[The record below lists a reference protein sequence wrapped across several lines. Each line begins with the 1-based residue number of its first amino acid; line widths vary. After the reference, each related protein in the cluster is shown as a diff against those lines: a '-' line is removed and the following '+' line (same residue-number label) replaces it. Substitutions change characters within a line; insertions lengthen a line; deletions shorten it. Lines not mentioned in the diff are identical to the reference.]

1 MTRIGV
7 TGIPDPYHFFG
18 TFAGLP
24 FWGGGL
30 TLLSAA
36 PGIGKTSWMLRM
48 LLNAAALGVPSA
60 LGCYE
65 HTEDELKFRLSK
77 QAEAMVGGPHA
88 GVLVT
93 DVEDTLAQSANG
105 ILLALD
111 DKKDTIRSLEEV
123 LLKLYGFPE
132 KGHALVLVDYLNR
145 IPVVGL
151 TGIQPVETRSG
162 DAAIELREMA
172 KRHGWAVLAAA
183 ALEADSFAGKEVF
196 DLSDLFGDERVPYTA
211 DRVYVI
217 ARSGQPMPCGCVDL
231 AVHTLKDRTG
241 PVRNWAMQ
249 FWGARFYPALEE
261 EKDNH
266 ITAMIVPTLKKELVE

>member
-7 TGIPDPYHFFG
+7 TGIPDPYHHFG

-48 LLNAAALGVPSA
+48 LLNAAALRVPSA

-77 QAEAMVGGPHA
+77 QAEAMVA
-88 GVLVT
+88 GAHGRVDRA
-93 DVEDTLAQSANG
+93 DVEDVLAQSANG
-105 ILLALD
+105 ILMALD
-111 DKKDTIRSLEEV
+111 DRKDTVRALEEA
-123 LLKLYGFPE
+123 LLKMYGFPE
-132 KGHALVLVDYLNR
+132 KGAALVLVDYLNR

-151 TGIQPVETRSG
+151 TGVQPVETRSG

-183 ALEADSFAGKEVF
+183 ALDAASFSGEKVF

-217 ARSGQPMPCGCVDL
+217 ARRGQPRQCGCVDL

-241 PVRNWAMQ
+241 PIRNWALR
-249 FWGARFYPALEE
+249 FWGERFYPALDGEQ
-261 EKDNH
+261 DGH
-266 ITAMIVPTLKKELVE
+266 GLSMIVPALKEEVA

>member
-1 MTRIGV
+1 MARIGV
-7 TGIPDPYHFFG
+7 TGIPDPYRFFG

-48 LLNAAALGVPSA
+48 LLNAAALDVPSA

-77 QAEAMVGGPHA
+77 QAEAIVGGPHTIIDRVA
-88 GVLVT
+88 VENVL
-93 DVEDTLAQSANG
+93 AKSANG
-105 ILLALD
+105 ILMALD
-111 DKKDTIRSLEEV
+111 DKKDTIRSLEEA

-132 KGHALVLVDYLNR
+132 KGDALVLIDYLNR

-151 TGIQPVETRSG
+151 TGIQPVEIRSG

-183 ALEADSFAGKEVF
+183 ALDAASFAGKEVF

-217 ARSGQPMPCGCVDL
+217 ARNGQPMSCGCVDL

-241 PVRNWAMQ
+241 PVRNWDIQ
-249 FWGARFYPALEE
+249 FWGERFYPAFDGEKVTHTMTSINSPLE
-261 EKDNH
+261 
-266 ITAMIVPTLKKELVE
+266 KEVV

>member
-1 MTRIGV
+1 MARIGV
-7 TGIPDPYHFFG
+7 TGIPDPYRSFG
-18 TFAGLP
+18 TFAGLT

-48 LLNAAALGVPSA
+48 LLNAAAMDVPCA

-77 QAEAMVGGPHA
+77 QAEAVVGGPHA
-88 GVLVT
+88 IIGRSEAVNVL
-93 DVEDTLAQSANG
+93 AKSANG
-105 ILLALD
+105 ILMALD
-111 DKKDTIRSLEEV
+111 GKKDTIRSIEES

-132 KGHALVLVDYLNR
+132 KGDALVLIDYLNR

-151 TGIQPVETRSG
+151 TGIQPVEIRSG

-172 KRHGWAVLAAA
+172 KQHGWAVLAAA
-183 ALEADSFAGKEVF
+183 ALDADSFHGKKVF

-217 ARSGQPMPCGCVDL
+217 ARSGQPMSCGCVDL
-231 AVHTLKDRTG
+231 VVHTLKDRTG
-241 PVRNWAMQ
+241 PVRNWDIQ
-249 FWGARFYPALEE
+249 FWGERFYPAFDE
-261 EKDNH
+261 EKVRH
-266 ITAMIVPTLKKELVE
+266 SMIPINSPLEKEFV

>member
-48 LLNAAALGVPSA
+48 LLNAAALRVPSA

-77 QAEAMVGGPHA
+77 QAEAMVGGPHDS
-88 GVLVT
+88 VNRP
-93 DVEDTLAQSANG
+93 DVEDVLAQSANG

-111 DKKDTIRSLEEV
+111 DKKDTVRALEEA

-132 KGHALVLVDYLNR
+132 KGDALVLVDYLNR

-151 TGIQPVETRSG
+151 TGVQPVETRSG

-172 KRHGWAVLAAA
+172 KRHGLAVVAAA
-183 ALEADSFAGKEVF
+183 ALDSASFAGKEVF

-217 ARSGQPMPCGCVDL
+217 ARNGQPMQCGCVDL
-231 AVHTLKDRTG
+231 VIHTLKDRTG
-241 PVRNWAMQ
+241 PVRNWVLQ
-249 FWGARFYPALEE
+249 FWGERFYPALAGEQ
-261 EKDNH
+261 DGH
-266 ITAMIVPTLKKELVE
+266 GVSLIVPGLKEKVA

>member
-1 MTRIGV
+1 MARIGV

-48 LLNAAALGVPSA
+48 LLHAAAVGVPA
-60 LGCYE
+60 VLGCYE

-77 QAEAMVGGPHA
+77 QAEAVVGGPH
-88 GVLVT
+88 VRVNRT
-93 DVEDTLAQSANG
+93 DVEDTLARSANG
-105 ILLALD
+105 ILIALD
-111 DKKDTIRSLEEV
+111 DKKDTIRSIEEA

-132 KGHALVLVDYLNR
+132 KGEALVLIDYLNR

-151 TGIQPVETRSG
+151 TGVQPLETRSG
-162 DAAIELREMA
+162 DATIELREMA

-183 ALEADSFAGKEVF
+183 ALEAESFIGKQVY
-196 DLSDLFGDERVPYTA
+196 DLADLFGDERVPYTA
-211 DRVYVI
+211 DRVYVM
-217 ARSGQPMPCGCVDL
+217 ARAGQPNPCGCVDL
-231 AVHTLKDRTG
+231 TVHTLKDRTG
-241 PVRNWAMQ
+241 PIRNWNLQ
-249 FWGARFYPALEE
+249 FWGERFYPALPD
-261 EKDNH
+261 EKFAH
-266 ITAMIVPTLKKELVE
+266 AVTMTLPVLENEVV

>member
-1 MTRIGV
+1 MARIGV

-30 TLLSAA
+30 TLLAAA

-77 QAEAMVGGPHA
+77 QAEAVVGGPHA
-88 GVLVT
+88 VIRQIY
-93 DVEDTLAQSANG
+93 VENILAQSANG
-105 ILLALD
+105 ILMSLD
-111 DKKDTIRSLEEV
+111 DKKDTVRSLEES

-132 KGHALVLVDYLNR
+132 RGSALVLVDYLNR

-151 TGIQPVETRSG
+151 TGIQPVESRSG

-183 ALEADSFAGKEVF
+183 ALGAASFAGKEVF

-211 DRVYVI
+211 DRVYVL
-217 ARSGQPMPCGCVDL
+217 ARRGQPMSCGCVDL

-241 PVRNWAMQ
+241 PVRNWDIQ
-249 FWGARFYPALEE
+249 FWGERFYPALEE
-261 EKDNH
+261 EKDSH
-266 ITAMIVPTLKKELVE
+266 TTPVIVPILKKEVVE